1 MPKAL
6 VCITTNLDA
15 NDEVLHQLRACEG
28 VEEAYKVQGVY
39 DIVAQ
44 IQGTDLDALKKVL
57 TDRVMAT
64 KNVNKTLTLIVMDK

>member
-6 VCITTNLDA
+6 VCITTSLDA
-15 NDEVLHQLRACEG
+15 TNEVLHQLRACEG
-28 VEEAYKVQGVY
+28 VEEAYMVHGVY

-44 IQGTDLDALKKVL
+44 ISATDLDALKRVL